1 MKVTVESTPKIVE
14 INGVPARVWQD
25 QTEGGIPVIA
35 FLTRIAAERD
45 QDLAEFEADLQEH
58 AQPVFDVQQWPDR
71 MLIDPARPDA
81 EWSGDVFA
89 EDLIAK
95 LDGGP

>member
-14 INGVPARVWQD
+14 INGVPARVWQG

-45 QDLAEFEADLQEH
+45 QVRQ
-58 AQPVFDVQQWPDR
+58 
-71 MLIDPARPDA
+71 
-81 EWSGDVFA
+81 
-89 EDLIAK
+89 
-95 LDGGP
+95 GGNRWDTQG